1 MQELARGL
9 EPVKNNRM
17 TKNNLLTSQLVFANL
32 ICSSLPAN
40 QRRDRKQVS
49 LQGEESNPSIKQKS
63 IQKDTQNKFVLFA
76 GYFQIHSFFHPNPQP
91 LLVGTTR
98 GGTVAGRGR
107 TSGFLEILGS
117 KFGGAATNGF
127 REVFTELGNHVIPD
141 ATRQLTKI
149 LVDNSPQTPPD
160 HACGG
165 L

>member
-40 QRRDRKQVS
+40 QRHDRRQVS
-49 LQGEESNPSIKQKS
+49 LQGEESNPSIQQKS
-63 IQKDTQNKFVLFA
+63 IQKVRFHTNKFVLFA

-117 KFGGAATNGF
+117 KFGEPQPMALGKYSRNWATMSSPMQ
-127 REVFTELGNHVIPD
+127 LG
-141 ATRQLTKI
+141 K
-149 LVDNSPQTPPD
+149 
-160 HACGG
+160 
-165 L
+165 